1 MDKLQKEM
9 KNMKNDMK
17 EGAQKVGH
25 VMKHTAED
33 LKDDVMGAMASMEMR
48 KDEMMEKYEEKKF
61 SRELKKQMEKES
73 ENNMKH

>member
-9 KNMKNDMK
+9 NNMKNDMK

-33 LKDDVMGAMASMEMR
+33 LKDDFKGAMASMEMK

-61 SRELKKQMEKES
+61 SRELIQVE
-73 ENNMKH
+73 

>member
-9 KNMKNDMK
+9 KNIKNDVK
-17 EGAQKVGH
+17 EGVEKVGH

-33 LKDDVMGAMASMEMR
+33 LKDDVKGAMASIEMK
-48 KDEMMEKYEEKKF
+48 KDEMVERYEEKKF

-73 ENNMKH
+73 KK